1 MKQKIKKILSIIM
14 IISICLFSFNS
25 NYIYANN
32 NSNILGTASDFSIF
46 VLNDH
51 VHKYSD
57 CSGRIAV
64 GNNAT
69 YEHYSIGNSLNSSTT
84 RSDLIVGNSLNAI
97 GGNNF
102 NGNTSISTNGNV
114 INYTMTNNNNVP
126 NQPRRENIIDFNSEK
141 NYLYN
146 KTKELNSLSANGT
159 VSNYYGQLNLTGYDS
174 NLVVFNVKNED
185 INGINGINID
195 VPETAT
201 VIINIQGKNVSIGN
215 LAIFYKMGTPSS
227 NVFRKWLWNFPE
239 TENLNLYSIAV
250 KGSILAPH
258 ATFNAT
264 GSGNIDGTVILNN
277 FYNYNS
283 GFEVHNYTFIGSV
296 PDNNINPTPDEN
308 TPSEEKPDVTTPEVP
323 TPEVPKEDVTVP
335 EETLPET
342 SDTSK
347 DTESII
353 EEGTLG
359 VTDIK
364 KDTENT
370 KIEETS
376 STINK
381 GPKTGDYINSAATI
395 AVIIASSIAL
405 IFLRKIK

>member
-1 MKQKIKKILSIIM
+1 MKQNIKKILSIIM
-14 IISICLFSFNS
+14 IICIYLFSFNS
-25 NYIYANN
+25 DYIYAND
-32 NSNILGTASDFSIF
+32 NSNVLGTASDFSIF

-69 YEHYSIGNSLNSSTT
+69 YEHYSIGNSLESSTT

-126 NQPRRENIIDFNSEK
+126 NQPRREDIIDFNSER

-146 KTKELNSLSANGT
+146 KTQELNSLSANGT

-239 TENLNLYSIAV
+239 TENLNFYSIAV

-283 GFEVHNYTFIGSV
+283 GFEVHNYTFIGSI
-296 PDNNINPTPDEN
+296 PDNNTNPTPDEN
-308 TPSEEKPDVTTPEVP
+308 TP
-323 TPEVPKEDVTVP
+323 
-335 EETLPET
+335 
-342 SDTSK
+342 
-347 DTESII
+347 
-353 EEGTLG
+353 
-359 VTDIK
+359 
-364 KDTENT
+364 
-370 KIEETS
+370 
-376 STINK
+376 INQNRLQ
-381 GPKTGDYINSAATI
+381 YS
-395 AVIIASSIAL
+395 L
-405 IFLRKIK
+405 

>member
-195 VPETAT
+195 VP
-201 VIINIQGKNVSIGN
+201 
-215 LAIFYKMGTPSS
+215 
-227 NVFRKWLWNFPE
+227 
-239 TENLNLYSIAV
+239 
-250 KGSILAPH
+250 
-258 ATFNAT
+258 
-264 GSGNIDGTVILNN
+264 
-277 FYNYNS
+277 
-283 GFEVHNYTFIGSV
+283 
-296 PDNNINPTPDEN
+296 
-308 TPSEEKPDVTTPEVP
+308 
-323 TPEVPKEDVTVP
+323 
-335 EETLPET
+335 
-342 SDTSK
+342 
-347 DTESII
+347 
-353 EEGTLG
+353 
-359 VTDIK
+359 
-364 KDTENT
+364 
-370 KIEETS
+370 
-376 STINK
+376 
-381 GPKTGDYINSAATI
+381 
-395 AVIIASSIAL
+395 
-405 IFLRKIK
+405 

>member
-1 MKQKIKKILSIIM
+1 
-14 IISICLFSFNS
+14 
-25 NYIYANN
+25 
-32 NSNILGTASDFSIF
+32 
-46 VLNDH
+46 
-51 VHKYSD
+51 
-57 CSGRIAV
+57 
-64 GNNAT
+64 
-69 YEHYSIGNSLNSSTT
+69 
-84 RSDLIVGNSLNAI
+84 
-97 GGNNF
+97 
-102 NGNTSISTNGNV
+102 
-114 INYTMTNNNNVP
+114 
-126 NQPRRENIIDFNSEK
+126 
-141 NYLYN
+141 
-146 KTKELNSLSANGT
+146 
-159 VSNYYGQLNLTGYDS
+159 
-174 NLVVFNVKNED
+174 
-185 INGINGINID
+185 
-195 VPETAT
+195 
-201 VIINIQGKNVSIGN
+201 
-215 LAIFYKMGTPSS
+215 MGTPSS

-239 TENLNLYSIAV
+239 TENLNFYSIAV